1 MLKRKTGKMNDAR
14 DSDSLERTDLRSCH
28 FLFSVTRNSRIVHLA
43 ANRIFPPFGL
53 QLREKRCRSRK
64 RPLIFLPSVLS
75 SLLRI
80 EGEERGGINSI
91 NDIRGWRH
99 AMGPPRLTSGPRQR
113 RINRALNVPRGDN
126 QFYLMEKEAQEGRG
140 AMMPKTERN
149 SYHTR
154 CAGIFM
160 HVYVGVCTSIVTNLC
175 KGQCPIVAVRG
186 EFVSPI
192 YRLAA
197 CLAPITV

>member
-1 MLKRKTGKMNDAR
+1 METR
-14 DSDSLERTDLRSCH
+14 DGTAET
-28 FLFSVTRNSRIVHLA
+28 F
-43 ANRIFPPFGL
+43 
-53 QLREKRCRSRK
+53 
-64 RPLIFLPSVLS
+64 
-75 SLLRI
+75 
-80 EGEERGGINSI
+80 
-91 NDIRGWRH
+91 
-99 AMGPPRLTSGPRQR
+99 GPRQR
-113 RINRALNVPRGDN
+113 HINRALNVPRGDN
-126 QFYLMEKEAQEGRG
+126 QFYLMEKKTQEGRG

-192 YRLAA
+192 YRLAT
-197 CLAPITV
+197 CLAPITVTLPLLSLSLVYASASRCGNRINTGRRIAAGLLGNDLQFLEIPGPCMAIFVLD